1 MKDQIQDIIS
11 RFGPRPAGS
20 EAEHQA
26 QNYIANDMLRC
37 TDDVQVLPFESYLT
51 AKFGKMKLYAALYL
65 MALVVFWF
73 SPLGAAVIAVTN
85 AIILMSDLMQNIGLA
100 DFLYPKKTSWNV
112 SATLEPQKEVKSTLI
127 FSGHIDSTNEC
138 TWWYRFKQYG
148 AHLTIA
154 TGLMM
159 VFFALF
165 LIVYQLGDYF
175 IYDDMPAF
183 TFYIYL
189 FFVIISP
196 LTIIYFTF
204 HGPECVPG
212 ACDNLSGIIIAKN
225 VVSAFADPMHRG
237 QSTLQHTRLRFLSFG
252 SEEKGLRGSTAY
264 VDDFIDKLR
273 SDNAHLV
280 NIDSVRLPDYITL
293 VTGEVMSFVSFD
305 SFLIDKTK
313 KAFEKRGIP
322 YKTARLPMGGTDA
335 IPFQQKNIPSMSII
349 GMDTK
354 KLDPTYHTRLD
365 VTENVDQNALDN
377 TRDALMELVRQWDK
391 M

>member
-1 MKDQIQDIIS
+1 MKDQIQEIIS

-20 EAEHQA
+20 RAEHQA
-26 QNYIANDMLRC
+26 QDYIANDMLRH
-37 TDDVQVLPFESYLT
+37 TDDVQVLSFQAPLT

-65 MALVVFWF
+65 LALIVFWF
-73 SPLGAAVIAVTN
+73 SPLAATCIAVLN
-85 AIILMSDLMQNIGLA
+85 AIVLVSDLMQNRGLA
-100 DFLYPKKTSWNV
+100 DFLYPQKTSWNV

-127 FSGHIDSTNEC
+127 FSGHIDSTHEC

-154 TGLMM
+154 TGLMI
-159 VFFALF
+159 VFFAIYL
-165 LIVYQLGDYF
+165 LTYLLADYF
-175 IYDDMPAF
+175 IYDDMPDF
-183 TFYIYL
+183 TFYVYL

-225 VVSAFADPMHRG
+225 VVSAFADPAHRG
-237 QSTLQHTRLRFLSFG
+237 QSILQHTRLRFLSFG

-264 VDDFIDKLR
+264 VEDFIDKLR
-273 SDNAHLV
+273 SENAHLV
-280 NIDSVRLPDYITL
+280 NIDSVRLPDHITL

-305 SFLIDKTK
+305 KFLVDQTQ
-313 KAFEKRGIP
+313 KAFKDINIP

-365 VTENVDQNALDN
+365 VTENVDQRALDN
-377 TRDALMELVRQWDK
+377 TRDALAELVRQWDR